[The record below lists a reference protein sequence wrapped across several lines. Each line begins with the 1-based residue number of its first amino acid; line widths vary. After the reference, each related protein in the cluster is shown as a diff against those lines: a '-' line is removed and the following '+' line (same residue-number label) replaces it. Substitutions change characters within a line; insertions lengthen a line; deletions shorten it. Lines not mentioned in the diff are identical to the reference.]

1 MQNLE
6 RGGGAN
12 KVHYGRCPSG
22 ELTLK
27 YSLQAL
33 EEISLEDHQLEL
45 ETKKSELN
53 AAERKISQDSKKQEG
68 N

>member
-1 MQNLE
+1 M
-6 RGGGAN
+6 
-12 KVHYGRCPSG
+12 HHGRCPSG